1 MSWFSFSYL
10 ITVIYLFIDL
20 FICLF
25 IHLFICLFIHL
36 FICLFIYVFV
46 YLICYCRHKTDRKT
60 IQQILHSQ
68 KMLTGFS
75 DQKKR

>member
-10 ITVIYLFIDL
+10 ITVIYLLID
-20 FICLF
+20 
-25 IHLFICLFIHL
+25 LFICLFIHL